1 MSEIAFYH
9 LQRQGLSE
17 GLPKLAAKVLQV
29 GMHAVIK
36 FGDKATLTVVDK
48 ALWTYD
54 ANSFLPH
61 DKAGCDHAED
71 QGLFLTTSDENP
83 NDARVLMLVN
93 GVDASEISGFERVLY
108 MFDGNDPDITAKAR
122 SDWKIFK
129 DGAFKLTYWQQKDEG
144 GWEQKA

>member
-9 LQRQGLSE
+9 LQNLGLSE
-17 GLPKLAAKVLQV
+17 ALPKLAAKILQA
-29 GMHAVIK
+29 GMRAVIK
-36 FGDKATLTVVDK
+36 FGEQATLTAVDK

-61 DKAGCDHAED
+61 DKTGCDYPEA
-71 QGLFLTTSDENP
+71 QGLFLTTGDENP
-83 NDARVLMLVN
+83 NDARVLLLVN
-93 GVDASEISGFERVLY
+93 GVGPGEIGGFERVLY

-122 SDWKIFK
+122 TDWKNFT
-129 DGAFKLTYWQQKDEG
+129 DSESKLTYWQQKDEG